1 MEEIF
6 SKDNPQALGTTQ
18 EQTVVLRE
26 NFISL
31 ITHIKTKNRES

>member
-18 EQTVVLRE
+18 EQRVVSPKRKL
-26 NFISL
+26 FI
-31 ITHIKTKNRES
+31 TDYPH